1 MMYMPL
7 MFADEAKA
15 PQTSKKYQAAAQAW
29 YGFKAA
35 ASRWAEKS
43 PTAKH
48 GSIEVRPLN
57 QWSQKA

>member
-15 PQTSKKYQAAAQAW
+15 PQTSEEYQAA
-29 YGFKAA
+29 KAA
-35 ASRWAEKS
+35 GQRRF
-43 PTAKH
+43 PRAKY